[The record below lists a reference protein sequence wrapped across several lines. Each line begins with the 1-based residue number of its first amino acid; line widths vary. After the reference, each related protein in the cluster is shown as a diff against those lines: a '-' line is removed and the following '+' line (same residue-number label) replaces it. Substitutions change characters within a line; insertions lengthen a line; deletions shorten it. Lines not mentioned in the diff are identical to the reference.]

1 MSALIDAILA
11 RAGQIPNRV
20 ALRDGAND
28 IAYGALPGEIDAM
41 AGMIADEIGAGSGP
55 VGIAL
60 DNGLNWILAD
70 LALLQLG
77 RACVPLPP
85 FFTPEQA
92 ASALADAGA
101 CAVIGRNGIE
111 RLDGGPA
118 PLPAGTAKI
127 SYTSGSTGTPKGIC
141 LSQSAMLATAGAIV
155 DRLGAE
161 RAGVHMPLLPLGVLL
176 ENVGGLY
183 ATLLA
188 GGCYLGLS
196 LEQAGMARMFDPRAD
211 MIIADIRQAG
221 VTSLILVPE
230 LLGRIVADMEST
242 GTTLPSLDLIAVG
255 GAHVAPALLDRA
267 AQLGLPVVQGYGLT
281 ECGSVVTLDAPDD
294 HRAGTVGRP
303 LSHIALSISE
313 DGEIMIAGSGHLG
326 TVGHARMPGPIATG
340 DLGVL
345 DDDGRVRLLGRKSNL
360 IITSFGRNISPEWV
374 EAVLTGQ
381 PAIAQALVE
390 GDGHRALR
398 ALIVPASST
407 ANVGEA
413 IAQANAALPEYA
425 RIERWRLGRPFTPLD
440 GTLTG
445 NGRLRRPEI
454 LAREAALPFF
464 DRLVMHS
471 AQARARMMA
480 IPQLQAGIAGRISR
494 DTYLAY
500 LAQAYHHVR
509 HTVPLMRLARGRL
522 QHKPHLIAAL
532 DEYIA
537 EEEGHEAWILNDIRA
552 AGGNADLAVSQ
563 GPSHATARMVDHAY
577 HAIQTGNAA
586 AFFGMVFVL
595 EGTSTAFASS
605 GAEAVRSS
613 LGLPADA
620 FTYLSSHGALDQ
632 DHMRFFETLVNALD
646 DRDDEQAIL
655 TMADAMFDLFG
666 GLFAAIPM
674 ENDIAA

>member
-1 MSALIDAILA
+1 MTALIDAILA
-11 RAGQIPNRV
+11 RAGQIPDRV
-20 ALRDGAND
+20 ALRDGANS
-28 IAYGALPGEIDAM
+28 IVYGALSAEIDAM
-41 AGMIADEIGAGSGP
+41 AGMIADEIGAASGP

-70 LALLQLG
+70 LALLRLG

-85 FFTPEQA
+85 FFTAQQA
-92 ASALADAGA
+92 AGALADAGA
-101 CAVIGRNGIE
+101 CAVIGQNGIE
-111 RLDGGPA
+111 RLDGRPA

-127 SYTSGSTGTPKGIC
+127 SYTSGSTGAPKGIC
-141 LSQSAMLATAGAIV
+141 LSQRAMLATAGAIV
-155 DRLGAE
+155 DRLGAG

-188 GGCYLGLS
+188 GGGYLGLS
-196 LEQAGMARMFDPRAD
+196 LEQAGMARMFDPQAD
-211 MIIADIRQAG
+211 MIIANIRQAG

-230 LLGRIVADMEST
+230 LLGRIMAALDMS

-267 AQLGLPVVQGYGLT
+267 ARLGLPVVQGYGLT

-303 LSHIALSISE
+303 LSHIALSFAA
-313 DGEIMIAGSGHLG
+313 DGEIMIAGSGYLG
-326 TVGHARMPGPIATG
+326 TVGHPRTPGPIATG

-345 DDDGRVRLLGRKSNL
+345 DNDGRVRLLGRKSNL

-398 ALIVPASST
+398 ALIVPASPT
-407 ANVGEA
+407 AHVAEA

-425 RIERWRLGRPFTPLD
+425 RIEQWRLSRPFTPLD

-445 NGRLRRPEI
+445 NGRLRRPDI

-480 IPQLQAGIAGRISR
+480 TPQLQAGIAGRISR

-522 QHKPHLIAAL
+522 LDKPHLIAAL

-552 AGGNADLAVSQ
+552 AGGKADLAVTQ
-563 GPSHATARMVDHAY
+563 GPSRATAQMVDHAY
-577 HAIQTGNAA
+577 HAIETGNAA

-595 EGTSTAFASS
+595 EGTSIALASS
-605 GAEAVRSS
+605 GADAVRST

-674 ENDIAA
+674 EDDIAA

>member
-92 ASALADAGA
+92 AGALADAGA

-141 LSQSAMLATAGAIV
+141 LSQGAMLATAGAIV

-303 LSHIALSISE
+303 LSHIALSIAE

-407 ANVGEA
+407 ANVAEA
-413 IAQANAALPEYA
+413 IAQANATLPEYA

-464 DRLVMHS
+464 DRLAMHS

-595 EGTSTAFASS
+595 EGTSIAFASS

>member
-28 IAYGALPGEIDAM
+28 VAYGALPGEIDAM

>member
-141 LSQSAMLATAGAIV
+141 LSQGAMLATAGAIV

-255 GAHVAPALLDRA
+255 GAHVAPALLERA
-267 AQLGLPVVQGYGLT
+267 ARLGLPVVQGYGLT

-303 LSHIALSISE
+303 LSHIALSIAE
-313 DGEIMIAGSGHLG
+313 DGEIMIAGSGYLG
-326 TVGHARMPGPIATG
+326 TVGHARMPRPIATG

-360 IITSFGRNISPEWV
+360 IITSLGRNISPEWV
-374 EAVLTGQ
+374 EAILTGQ

-407 ANVGEA
+407 ANVAEA
-413 IAQANAALPEYA
+413 IAQVNAALPEYA
-425 RIERWRLGRPFTPLD
+425 HIEQWRLSRPFTPLD

>member
-28 IAYGALPGEIDAM
+28 IAYGALPGEMDAM

-85 FFTPEQA
+85 FFTPKQA

-101 CAVIGRNGIE
+101 RAVIGRNGIE

-196 LEQAGMARMFDPRAD
+196 LEQVGMARMFDPRAD
-211 MIIADIRQAG
+211 MIIANIRQAG

-267 AQLGLPVVQGYGLT
+267 ARLGLPVVQGYGLT

-303 LSHIALSISE
+303 LSHIALSIAE

-407 ANVGEA
+407 ANVAEA

-445 NGRLRRPEI
+445 NGRLRRREI

-480 IPQLQAGIAGRISR
+480 IPQLQAGIVGRISR

-674 ENDIAA
+674 ENDVAA

>member
-1 MSALIDAILA
+1 
-11 RAGQIPNRV
+11 
-20 ALRDGAND
+20 
-28 IAYGALPGEIDAM
+28 
-41 AGMIADEIGAGSGP
+41 
-55 VGIAL
+55 
-60 DNGLNWILAD
+60 
-70 LALLQLG
+70 
-77 RACVPLPP
+77 
-85 FFTPEQA
+85 
-92 ASALADAGA
+92 
-101 CAVIGRNGIE
+101 
-111 RLDGGPA
+111 
-118 PLPAGTAKI
+118 
-127 SYTSGSTGTPKGIC
+127 
-141 LSQSAMLATAGAIV
+141 
-155 DRLGAE
+155 
-161 RAGVHMPLLPLGVLL
+161 
-176 ENVGGLY
+176 
-183 ATLLA
+183 
-188 GGCYLGLS
+188 
-196 LEQAGMARMFDPRAD
+196 
-211 MIIADIRQAG
+211 
-221 VTSLILVPE
+221 
-230 LLGRIVADMEST
+230 
-242 GTTLPSLDLIAVG
+242 
-255 GAHVAPALLDRA
+255 
-267 AQLGLPVVQGYGLT
+267 
-281 ECGSVVTLDAPDD
+281 
-294 HRAGTVGRP
+294 
-303 LSHIALSISE
+303 
-313 DGEIMIAGSGHLG
+313 
-326 TVGHARMPGPIATG
+326 
-340 DLGVL
+340 
-345 DDDGRVRLLGRKSNL
+345 
-360 IITSFGRNISPEWV
+360 V

-381 PAIAQALVE
+381 PAIAQAMVE
-390 GDGHRALR
+390 GDGRRALR

-407 ANVGEA
+407 ANVAEA

-632 DHMRFFETLVNALD
+632 DHMRLFETLVNALD

>member
-28 IAYGALPGEIDAM
+28 VAYGALPGEIDAM

-464 DRLVMHS
+464 DRLAMHS

>member
-1 MSALIDAILA
+1 MSALIDAILV

-141 LSQSAMLATAGAIV
+141 LSQGAMLATAGAIV

-211 MIIADIRQAG
+211 MIIANIRQAG

-267 AQLGLPVVQGYGLT
+267 ARLGLPVVQGYGLT

-303 LSHIALSISE
+303 LSHIALSIAE
-313 DGEIMIAGSGHLG
+313 DGEIMIAGSGYLG

-381 PAIAQALVE
+381 PAIAQAMVE
-390 GDGHRALR
+390 GDGRRALR

-407 ANVGEA
+407 ANVAEA

>member
-1 MSALIDAILA
+1 MIDAILA

-28 IAYGALPGEIDAM
+28 VAYGALPGEIDAM

-464 DRLVMHS
+464 DRLAMHS